1 MISIVFNVSWFHQ
14 VLSSV
19 LWCYRLKFC
28 VKSYSMVG
36 MIACKGWYRLEIGV
50 NRIEMGVNRIEM
62 GVNRIEIGV
71 NRIDRGQ
78 VGLKERPTKR

>member
-1 MISIVFNVSWFHQ
+1 
-14 VLSSV
+14 
-19 LWCYRLKFC
+19 
-28 VKSYSMVG
+28 MVG
-36 MIACKGWYRLEIGV
+36 MIACKGWYRLEI
-50 NRIEMGVNRIEM
+50 GVNRIEM